1 MELLIPQLTSQNQSD
16 ILKSLNSLSSFFPVP
31 ESNYSELINILKN
44 HLKKPVLEI
53 VQKIFPLLSS
63 LISVQPSIYPVLGVV
78 PDLIHLLKYK
88 KYKTHDF
95 LLSFLPEIL
104 QKTADLKFI
113 PKSLLDSGILRKSEE
128 LKLATLGLAV
138 DLVNSGIDLIEMK
151 EGLESLAQD
160 MSDNVKSAALE
171 LVELINSHT
180 NKSLIPLTLSEGQCF
195 NCIPTKLIERLCT
208 STSWK
213 EKCELIEIMKENL
226 SNLEDFSQLLTSLPD
241 FFSIL
246 NKILQDPHSRVTLL
260 SLDLLQLLLK
270 NEKICESPEIF
281 SALPQILNK
290 LGDTKISIRQAA
302 HKLIRT
308 FLLANPSEVVPS
320 LIRNLDHTSW
330 HIREESTIM
339 LIFSMLTYPQGFDY
353 LISIEKLARLLDDS
367 RTKIRV
373 ISTEAL
379 AALGHILTQTVV
391 LDHLVEIVDSEAL
404 KCLHKRFSVSSLPMI
419 TEDYVILSKEIP
431 KDVRMISSPYLQPTP
446 LDVKTLSVSYENIKS
461 ETPTTAETSSKRA
474 GRKSFLNKTTRSVMA
489 IHKSS
494 SMVNID
500 TPEPTP
506 AYIPYENLEKITH
519 PSEALQKT
527 RFHTETWYEQF
538 DIVNSIRRLAKHNP
552 EVFIS
557 KVTLHSIIVNL
568 VKWADSLRSGLSKNS
583 LIAICEIAL
592 SLGKILDGE
601 VPDLMKVLLKKA
613 ADTNNFLADTA
624 VEGLKAVCG
633 NLTEGKVAAFLL
645 IFAEQQKSPLIK
657 SKIFYCFNLILDK
670 SIQNLSKISDLGKLI
685 QYINENLTDAN
696 PEVRSLAKQAYSKI
710 IENMP
715 NEEVLDLSSAP
726 GLKYSTFRRMKD
738 QFKKKTKPHSVSNF
752 SISKKE
758 LRVTLPSL
766 NKHKTK
772 KLISNS
778 ARDLFATVKIDTEP
792 EELIKLKKIQEDIL
806 SLDWKTR
813 YDCVTS
819 ALELAKFFLSPLKEA
834 GKLGDLVLVFELAI
848 KDQNMKVL
856 IHSLAYLAKLIHI
869 LKEDIEEF
877 VKILI
882 ENVVV
887 SLGCSNSSIR
897 EASCEVC
904 ILLGIHCKPDLLVP
918 LLAESI
924 QKTGPKGKP
933 LALNVIVNLLPGMKN
948 KAFMEGEL
956 LNLAYKYVDD
966 TRLDVRNEA
975 NRILVFLYK
984 NIGNT
989 VIESTPTKK
998 LNRVISVIS
1007 NT

>member
-1 MELLIPQLTSQNQSD
+1 MELLIPQLASQIPSE
-16 ILKSLNSLSSFFPVP
+16 IFKSLDSLPSFFPVP
-31 ESNYSELINILKN
+31 ESDFCELINILKT

-53 VQKIFPLLSS
+53 VLKIFPVLSS
-63 LISVQPSIYPVLGVV
+63 LILVQPSIYPLLTVV

-95 LLSFLPEIL
+95 LLNFLPEIF
-104 QKTADLKFI
+104 QKTADSKFI
-113 PKSLLDSGILRKSEE
+113 PKSLLESGIVRKSEE
-128 LKLATLGLAV
+128 LKLATLRLAM
-138 DLVNSGIDLIEMK
+138 DLVKEGIDLGEMK
-151 EGLESLAQD
+151 EGLENLAQD
-160 MSDNVKSAALE
+160 MSENVKNAALE
-171 LVELINSHT
+171 LVELITTHT
-180 NKSLIPLTLSEGQCF
+180 EKSVITLNLSEEQCF
-195 NCIPTKLIERLCT
+195 NCIPSQLIERLCT

-260 SLDLLQLLLK
+260 SLDLLNLLLK
-270 NEKICESPEIF
+270 NEKISQSAEIF
-281 SALPQILNK
+281 STLPQILNK

-302 HKLIRT
+302 HKLIRI
-308 FLLANPSEVVPS
+308 FLQVNPSEVVPS
-320 LIRNLDHTSW
+320 LIKNLDHASW
-330 HIREESTIM
+330 HIREESAIM
-339 LIFSMLTYPQGFDY
+339 LIFSMLTYPQSFDY
-353 LISIEKLARLLDDS
+353 LVSIEKLARLLDDS

-379 AALGHILTQTVV
+379 AVLGHILTQAVV

-404 KCLHKRFSVSSLPMI
+404 KCLHERFSVSSLPMI

-431 KDVRMISSPYLQPTP
+431 TDVRMISSPYLQATP
-446 LDVKTLSVSYENIKS
+446 IEIKNLSVSYEKIKS

-494 SMVNID
+494 SMVNLN

-506 AYIPYENLEKITH
+506 AYIPYENLEKISH

-527 RFHTETWYEQF
+527 RFHSETWYEQF
-538 DIVNSIRRLAKHNP
+538 EIVNNIRRLAKHNP

-568 VKWADSLRSGLSKNS
+568 VKWADSLRSGLSKNA
-583 LIAICEIAL
+583 LIAICELAL

-601 VPDLMKVLLKKA
+601 VPDLMKILLKKA

-624 VEGLKAVCG
+624 LEGLRAVCA
-633 NLTEGKVAAFLL
+633 NLTEGKVTSYLL
-645 IFAEQQKSPLIK
+645 IISEQQKSPLIK

-670 SIQNLSKISDLGKLI
+670 SLQNLSKISDLGKLI

-715 NEEVLDLSSAP
+715 NENVFDLSSAP

-738 QFKKKTKPHSVSNF
+738 QFKKKSKPHSVSNF

-766 NKHKTK
+766 NKHKAK

-778 ARDLFATVKIDTEP
+778 ARDLLATVKIETEP

-813 YDCVTS
+813 YDSVTS
-819 ALELAKFFLSPLKEA
+819 ALELAKLSLSPLKEA
-834 GKLGDLVLVFELAI
+834 GKVEDLVLVFEKAI
-848 KDQNMKVL
+848 KDTNMKVL
-856 IHSLAYLAKLIHI
+856 IHSLAYLAKLIHV
-869 LKEDIEEF
+869 LKADIEGF

-882 ENVVV
+882 ENVLV

-904 ILLGIHCKPDLLVP
+904 ILLGLHCKPDLLVP
-918 LLAESI
+918 LLVENI

-933 LALNVIVNLLPGMKN
+933 LVLNVIVNLLPGMKN
-948 KAFMEGEL
+948 KVFMEGEL

-966 TRLDVRNEA
+966 TRLDMRNEA
-975 NRILVFLYK
+975 SRILVFLYK
-984 NIGNT
+984 NIGNL